1 MQNKGAITLLAVA
14 LALVSL
20 YQLFFTYK
28 TNQVENAAK
37 EFANGNPIKEKEYL
51 DSVANQPVYNFLGI
65 AKFTYKECK
74 ELELN
79 LGLDLK
85 GGMNV
90 TMEVDVVDVVKS
102 LANHSSDPAFNQAI
116 EEAVKMRVSSPKDFV
131 TLFGEAFEK
140 IAPGAQLAS
149 PAIFGTHEMKEK
161 IKVGATNKEVLDVI
175 RKEADGAIDNT
186 FNILRTRIDRFGV
199 AQPNI
204 RKADISGRIVIE
216 LPGIKEPQ
224 RVRELLQGTAALE
237 FYETFDNAKG
247 QEAGEEAFINYI
259 AAADQKLKEVL
270 DAEAALIENEENTT
284 QVTDTAKK
292 VQDKE
297 SAILDAI
304 NGESD
309 SLKTLASMA
318 EYQKEHPFF
327 AVLQPNM
334 TQQGQP
340 IGGSIVG
347 YANVKDT
354 SKINA
359 YLKLPQVR
367 AAFPRNARLLWEM
380 KAENGIVPLH
390 AIKITTRNGKA
401 PLEGDAVVDARQE

>member
-51 DSVANQPVYNFLGI
+51 DSVANQPVYNFLGL

-102 LANHSSDPAFNQAI
+102 LANHSTDPAFNQAI

-149 PAIFGTHEMKEK
+149 PAIFGTHELKEK
-161 IKVGATNKEVLDVI
+161 IKVGASNKEVLDVI

-186 FNILRTRIDRFGV
+186 LLWVV
-199 AQPNI
+199 AMAVAGCLFVIPTAAEI
-204 RKADISGRIVIE
+204 PIVQTMM
-216 LPGIKEPQ
+216 LAGM
-224 RVRELLQGTAALE
+224 GTAPALALLITLPAISLPSLVMLRKS
-237 FYETFDNAKG
+237 FPAKALWLT
-247 QEAGEEAFINYI
+247 AG
-259 AAADQKLKEVL
+259 LV
-270 DAEAALIENEENTT
+270 ALSG
-284 QVTDTAKK
+284 VM
-292 VQDKE
+292 V
-297 SAILDAI
+297 
-304 NGESD
+304 
-309 SLKTLASMA
+309 
-318 EYQKEHPFF
+318 
-327 AVLQPNM
+327 
-334 TQQGQP
+334 
-340 IGGSIVG
+340 GSIALV
-347 YANVKDT
+347 
-354 SKINA
+354 
-359 YLKLPQVR
+359 
-367 AAFPRNARLLWEM
+367 
-380 KAENGIVPLH
+380 
-390 AIKITTRNGKA
+390 
-401 PLEGDAVVDARQE
+401 

>member
-51 DSVANQPVYNFLGI
+51 DSVANQPVYNFLGL

-102 LANHSSDPAFNQAI
+102 LANHSTDPAFNQAI

-161 IKVGATNKEVLDVI
+161 IKVGATNKLTE
-175 RKEADGAIDNT
+175 
-186 FNILRTRIDRFGV
+186 
-199 AQPNI
+199 Q
-204 RKADISGRIVIE
+204 S
-216 LPGIKEPQ
+216 
-224 RVRELLQGTAALE
+224 
-237 FYETFDNAKG
+237 
-247 QEAGEEAFINYI
+247 
-259 AAADQKLKEVL
+259 
-270 DAEAALIENEENTT
+270 
-284 QVTDTAKK
+284 
-292 VQDKE
+292 
-297 SAILDAI
+297 
-304 NGESD
+304 
-309 SLKTLASMA
+309 
-318 EYQKEHPFF
+318 
-327 AVLQPNM
+327 
-334 TQQGQP
+334 
-340 IGGSIVG
+340 
-347 YANVKDT
+347 
-354 SKINA
+354 
-359 YLKLPQVR
+359 
-367 AAFPRNARLLWEM
+367 
-380 KAENGIVPLH
+380 
-390 AIKITTRNGKA
+390 TTRSTFFV
-401 PLEGDAVVDARQE
+401 LVSTVVVSLNPISVKPTSPEESLSSCRVSKNRNV